1 MDVKAEVLR
10 VFQEKDTMLDSKAIA
25 VELELDKKE
34 VSKAIAQLKKEDLI
48 FSPKRCFYQFKKIK
62 KELQALF
69 FSLAP
74 NDFQKSRWEGVD
86 PPCR

>member
-48 FSPKRCFYQFKKIK
+48 FSPKRCFYQFKK
-62 KELQALF
+62 
-69 FSLAP
+69 
-74 NDFQKSRWEGVD
+74 
-86 PPCR
+86 